1 MWRCTKIDKYGLCL
15 RVVEK
20 PPLNRAKVSTVQYKE
35 KLTAWTTSMLL
46 KVLNRGQWFH
56 IAVWEIKLLVNLWW
70 KVDKDYV
77 IVFALV
83 VVTVVVVVDVF
94 VFVFALANV
103 GQLMKSWWSGSLLQL
118 LPLVWTRGLISQR
131 YQLSLNAQRRKS
143 KMHSLGLLNV
153 PAVQMYKVSSILQSL
168 WGVSP
173 TFQILIIC
181 VEVQVQWGRIT
192 PWWQLKTQTKKKP
205 RKKSIEAATS

>member
-1 MWRCTKIDKYGLCL
+1 MWRCTKIDKYGVCL

-35 KLTAWTTSMLL
+35 KLTAWTTNMLL

-70 KVDKDYV
+70 RVDKDSV
-77 IVFALV
+77 IVFAFV

-153 PAVQMYKVSSILQSL
+153 PAVRMYKVSSILQSPL
-168 WGVSP
+168 RGFANFSNLNNLRASASALR
-173 TFQILIIC
+173 QNYSLAA
-181 VEVQVQWGRIT
+181 
-192 PWWQLKTQTKKKP
+192 TKNSNEEEN
-205 RKKSIEAATS
+205 RKKEHWGGN